1 MQYQSCMKNPHC
13 LGFAMTEDNIDKLLV
28 EAQYSYR
35 NSEHDNA
42 INYSNQIIDID
53 STISVA
59 YFIRGESY
67 GFLNKFD
74 LAFNDYSKV
83 IDMSQI
89 DGLYLL
95 SHYQRAYANIILG
108 NKGSDMCADFKVV
121 KNLLMLDEFQTFDYL
136 SGKSERF
143 LVICDVIEADDI
155 GVDELLNLG
164 SQLAIDGHLI
174 ESIPIFSEV
183 IFRDPLK
190 DKAYNNIANCYYE
203 LGDQDKAV
211 QYLLQAISINPNNEQ
226 SLQTLGDYYYNR
238 NEMEIALKYLR
249 KSAQL
254 GNVVVQEWLDS
265 ENIDW

>member
-1 MQYQSCMKNPHC
+1 MKKILLIVLC
-13 LGFAMTEDNIDKLLV
+13 LGFVMTEDNIDKLLV
-28 EAQYSYR
+28 DAQYSYR

-59 YFIRGESY
+59 YFIRAESY
-67 GFLNKFD
+67 GFLSKFD

-83 IDMSQI
+83 IDMNQI
-89 DGLYLL
+89 DALYLL
-95 SHYQRAYANIILG
+95 SHYQRAHANNILG

-121 KNLLMLDEFQTFDYL
+121 QDLLMLDEFKDFNYL
-136 SGKSERF
+136 LDKSERYN
-143 LVICDVIEADDI
+143 LICDLIEADDI
-155 GVDELLNLG
+155 GIDDLLNLG
-164 SQLAIDGHLI
+164 ASLASAGHLI
-174 ESIPIFSEV
+174 ESLSIFSEV

-190 DKAYNNIANCYYE
+190 DKAYNNIANCYYD
-203 LGDQDKAV
+203 LGEQDKAV
-211 QYLLQAISINPNNEQ
+211 QYLHQAISINPNNEQ

-238 NEMEIALKYLR
+238 NEMDIALKYLR

-265 ENIDW
+265 EDIDW